1 MALIDRIEQDFKV
14 ALKAKDA
21 VKLSTL
27 RMLKAALSNAAFS
40 KKSGANLEDGEVV
53 EVIAKQVKQHEESI
67 AAFRKGNRADLAEK
81 EEKEARILKVY
92 LPPAMSEEE
101 LKALVQSTLQELK
114 VSGPQAMG
122 QVMKAVMAKVKGR
135 ADGKKVNEW
144 VRKGLE
150 G

>member
-1 MALIDRIEQDFKV
+1 
-14 ALKAKDA
+14 
-21 VKLSTL
+21 
-27 RMLKAALSNAAFS
+27 
-40 KKSGANLEDGEVV
+40 VV

-114 VSGPQAMG
+114 VSGPQAVG